1 MCLPYSQMLW
11 KRKINILDKWGKLS
25 KLYIAMC

>member
-1 MCLPYSQMLW
+1 MYLLYSEMLW
-11 KRKINILDKWGKLS
+11 KRKINILDKWGKLP